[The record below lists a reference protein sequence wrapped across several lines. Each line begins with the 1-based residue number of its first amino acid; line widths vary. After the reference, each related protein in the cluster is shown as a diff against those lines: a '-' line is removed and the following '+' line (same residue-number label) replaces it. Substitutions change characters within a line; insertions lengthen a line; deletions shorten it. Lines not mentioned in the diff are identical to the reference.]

1 MSPLP
6 AWLTGCQSVCM
17 NMSSSDLPVQLHF
30 ALFNG
35 SGGFVLK
42 PSGMRAAKQRNEET
56 AMSEE
61 VEDGSFWPPARKW
74 LHHTIVKFVSLHNL
88 PKRCERRPRYDGTR
102 AACHDYHPELSG
114 TCAPPDQSVT
124 SSPALRI
131 SLHPI
136 GGFCGISRVW
146 PMPQNIETEIATD
159 TVVDNNGMNAV
170 FDESVH
176 CVAVEPFAVFFRC
189 SVIDR
194 GQEVAYESGVL
205 GRLRNGY
212 RVLLLRSLLG
222 TRIELAYVF
231 AAISVGRQKN
241 EWISRRQLLVMLGGM
256 NARP

>member
-88 PKRCERRPRYDGTR
+88 PKVRICPCETADSRMLAENSLGCVGSPRRHALCTRRPQRCERRPRYDGTR
-102 AACHDYHPELSG
+102 TACHDYHPELSG

-136 GGFCGISRVW
+136 GGAI
-146 PMPQNIETEIATD
+146 P
-159 TVVDNNGMNAV
+159 NACL
-170 FDESVH
+170 F
-176 CVAVEPFAVFFRC
+176 
-189 SVIDR
+189 
-194 GQEVAYESGVL
+194 
-205 GRLRNGY
+205 
-212 RVLLLRSLLG
+212 
-222 TRIELAYVF
+222 
-231 AAISVGRQKN
+231 
-241 EWISRRQLLVMLGGM
+241 
-256 NARP
+256 